1 MKLSHL
7 VVAITLVAPAVA
19 FAGPKL
25 AEEPQLPSADR
36 LAPWI
41 KDRVGNKVAVDMR
54 VCLAADGHVS
64 SVTLIKGSTYGAF
77 DRAAMKDVASWR
89 YEPKAIPRCMPT
101 HVEYH
106 AR

>member
-7 VVAITLVAPAVA
+7 VVALTLVAPAAA
-19 FAGPKL
+19 FASPKL
-25 AEEPQLPSADR
+25 AQPAELPSADR
-36 LAPWI
+36 IAPWI
-41 KDRVGNKVAVDMR
+41 KDRIGDTARVDVR
-54 VCLAADGHVS
+54 VCLAADGRVTSVKLLKTS
-64 SVTLIKGSTYGAF
+64 SYDAF

-89 YEPKAIPRCMPT
+89 YEPNALPRCTPT